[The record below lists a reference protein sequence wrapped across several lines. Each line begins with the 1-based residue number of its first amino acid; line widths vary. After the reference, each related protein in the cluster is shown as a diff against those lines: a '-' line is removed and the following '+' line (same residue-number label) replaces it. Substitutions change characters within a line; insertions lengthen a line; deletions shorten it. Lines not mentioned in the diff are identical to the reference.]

1 MAAGG
6 GPWYDGNNFGRPA
19 MTPNDQPSPEQEL
32 SPQEL
37 RRYYDIIRERF
48 TADKLAEYIN
58 DDEPTTPA
66 AEVMAE
72 FEAMVAEELRRRESA
87 A

>member
-1 MAAGG
+1 MVSAGVS
-6 GPWYDGNNFGRPA
+6 WYDGGIRGRVA
-19 MTPNDQPSPEQEL
+19 MTPNDQPPPEQEL